1 MSDIT
6 VSSDIH
12 TFMQSATNSAARDN
26 LGVGDSD
33 AVNHASLTLTGNAEA
48 VEFIGDL
55 EGAVR
60 FNAKAGEALNK
71 GDAVYVSGVSGT
83 LPVVSKADSSDT
95 ATMPSFGLAAS
106 TVVLNA
112 AVQIVTF
119 GTLSEIDT
127 SSFTLGD
134 TLYVNGTGT
143 LQTTK
148 PTGESN
154 LVQNIGKVQ
163 RVHASAGSIKVGG
176 AGRTNDTPNLNENKI
191 FIGNAS
197 NQATTQ
203 TLSTAISGAWL
214 AYYFNRLDG
223 SFVESWKSWR
233 HICRHDRWKCIHSQ
247 RFRIVCRLGSR
258 VMIYEQRANSDGG
271 RVSPGLYNEV
281 DKCPNEYSGK
291 STRLNDQS
299 PESGRRFS
307 GSGCK
312 TRRRW
317 RCLDSSNHCYLHS
330 VFGHIRTICNGV
342 FRHSGNGRKSQ
353 DRHTFVSRHW
363 IKRLEKLRRLCTASR
378 GSARH
383 VGNFGILFRIISG

>member
-12 TFMQSATNSAARDN
+12 GFMQSASYSAARDN
-26 LGVGDSD
+26 LGVGDTD
-33 AVNHASLTLTGNAEA
+33 DVNHASLTLTGNATA

-83 LPVVSKADSSDT
+83 LPVVSKADSSSS

-106 TVVLNA
+106 TVGTNA

-154 LVQNIGKVQ
+154 LVQNIGMVQ

-191 FIGNAS
+191 FIGNSS
-197 NQATTQ
+197 NQTTTQ
-203 TLSTAISGAWL
+203 SLSTAISGA
-214 AYYFNRLDG
+214 G
-223 SFVESWKSWR
+223 SPIISTGSTAPSSTPGKAGDIFVNTTA
-233 HICRHDRWKCIHSQ
+233 
-247 RFRIVCRLGSR
+247 GS
-258 VMIYEQRANSDGG
+258 VYIA
-271 RVSPGLYNEV
+271 
-281 DKCPNEYSGK
+281 K
-291 STRLNDQS
+291 
-299 PESGRRFS
+299 
-307 GSGCK
+307 
-312 TRRRW
+312 
-317 RCLDSSNHCYLHS
+317 
-330 VFGHIRTICNGV
+330 
-342 FRHSGNGRKSQ
+342 
-353 DRHTFVSRHW
+353 
-363 IKRLEKLRRLCTASR
+363 
-378 GSARH
+378 GSASSSDW
-383 VGNFGILFRIISG
+383 VLVS